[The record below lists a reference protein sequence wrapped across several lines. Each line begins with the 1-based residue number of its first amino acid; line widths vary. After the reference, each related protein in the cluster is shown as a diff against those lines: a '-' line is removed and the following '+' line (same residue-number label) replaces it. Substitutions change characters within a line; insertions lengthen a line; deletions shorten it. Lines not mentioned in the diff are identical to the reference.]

1 MSLFPPHKSGA
12 FSMMARFSRKSQERK
27 QVEPELKRDV
37 DGLSHSK
44 PGSVD
49 QQSEGS
55 FPASDAPSFSSSV
68 IGAPWDR
75 RTSHPSMIAEDSG
88 KKAKGRAALK
98 PRPA

>member
-1 MSLFPPHKSGA
+1 
-12 FSMMARFSRKSQERK
+12 MMARFSRKSQERK

-75 RTSHPSMIAEDSG
+75 RTGHLPVIAEVSG
-88 KKAKGRAALK
+88 KKAKNRAARK